1 MGMKVERNTNMK
13 VIHDPRYAVLAAA
26 VAAVLASAAQAQEAA
41 RPDTSG
47 WACEKCPFERGY
59 RSETELGGIYVSDS
73 SAKFGNYT
81 GLDEEGGY
89 VLANAEGKSS
99 HESGYV
105 LEYSLEDLGLDS
117 RSGIIEGGKQGSYDF
132 FIDYDSIPK
141 RVFDTTETPYRGN
154 GGSPLTLPGG
164 WVNANTTSGMTALPS
179 TLRNVDVGSDRE
191 TWGLGGR
198 FFAGDAWKFSLAY
211 HREDREG
218 TGITAGS
225 FVIPTAQLM
234 KPIDYQT
241 DRLDAAVRYSA
252 ERWHLELAYYASKFD
267 NQTNSLRWENPYV
280 PVPGQTD
287 FGQMSLEPDNDYQ
300 QISLSGSARIWDRTV
315 LSLNLATGTGKQDQS
330 FLPYT
335 INSALPVAAL
345 PFSNLDG
352 QVDTT
357 HADFSVTSGV
367 PGLDKLK
374 LKAWVRYDERDN
386 GSRRGVFTTPVVGD
400 YFVVPAIE
408 NPRYSFERTR
418 LHASAEYQL
427 FDALGLAVG
436 GDYVDTERTEVAV
449 RSEEESGGWGRIHWR
464 PAGGLVDLRITG
476 GAERRDPDKYDTTLP
491 DGQNPLMRKYNMAY
505 RYRSYVDLFGGF
517 SFGETPLSL
526 GISGLYADDSYSRSE
541 IGLQS
546 ARTSRISGDLGY
558 AFNEKNSAYLHAGY
572 ETIDARQRGSEMYSS
587 PDWKALREDEFTT
600 AGVGFRSES
609 IATNFDLELDY
620 TYGKSNGA
628 TDVVATFSPG
638 GRFPDLET
646 ELNRFKADLTYRA
659 SERLD
664 VVFGWWWE
672 KFDSKD
678 WSLAGVQP
686 ATMPQVLAFGAD
698 PYNYDVNVFSVSARY
713 YFGKRHGVESAEE
726 AE

>member
-1 MGMKVERNTNMK
+1 MK
-13 VIHDPRYAVLAAA
+13 IHPDQRYTLLAAA
-26 VAAVLASAAQAQEAA
+26 VAAVLASTASAEDTA

-47 WACEKCPFERGY
+47 WECKKCPFDSGY
-59 RSETELGGIYVSDS
+59 RAQTELGGIYVSDS

-81 GLDEEGGY
+81 GLDEDGGY
-89 VLANAEGKSS
+89 VLANAEGKAA

-117 RSGIIEGGKQGSYDF
+117 RSMIIEGGRQGSYDF
-132 FIDYDSIPK
+132 FLDYDAIPK
-141 RVFDTTETPYRGN
+141 RVFDTTRTPYRGN
-154 GGSPLTLPGG
+154 GGSPLTLPDS
-164 WVNANTTSGMTALPS
+164 WVYANTTTGMTALPS
-179 TLRNVDVGSDRE
+179 TLRNVDVQSDRE
-191 TWGLGGR
+191 TYGLGGR
-198 FFAGDAWKFSLAY
+198 FFTGDNWKFSLAY

-218 TGITAGS
+218 TGITSGS

-241 DRLDAAVRYSA
+241 DRVDAAVRYSA
-252 ERWHLELAYYASKFD
+252 QRWHLELAYFASKFD

-280 PVPGQTD
+280 SVPGETD

-300 QISLSGSARIWDRTV
+300 QVSLSGSARVWDSTV
-315 LSLNLATGTGKQDQS
+315 LSLNLATGSGKQDQA

-335 INSALPVAAL
+335 INPALAVGAL

-357 HADFSVTSGV
+357 HADFSVTSGF

-386 GSRRGVFTTPVVGD
+386 GGKRGEFTTPVLGD
-400 YFVVPAIE
+400 SFVVPAIE

-418 LHASAEYQL
+418 LHASAEYEVL
-427 FDALGLAVG
+427 EGLELAVG
-436 GDYVDTERTEVAV
+436 GDLSDLERTQVAV
-449 RSEEESGGWGRIHWR
+449 TSEEESDGWGRVHWR
-464 PAGGLVDLRITG
+464 PAASLLDLRLTA
-476 GAERRDPDKYDTTLP
+476 GAQRRDPDKYDTTLP

-505 RYRSYVDLFGGF
+505 RYRNYVDLYGSL
-517 SFGETPLSL
+517 SFVETPLSI
-526 GISGLYADDSYSRSE
+526 GIGGFYADDSYSRSE

-546 ARTSRISGDLGY
+546 ARDTRISGDLSY
-558 AFNEKNSAYLHAGY
+558 AFNENNSAYLHAGY
-572 ETIDARQRGSEMYSS
+572 ETIDARQRGSQLYSS
-587 PDWKALREDEFTT
+587 PDWKGLRSDEFTT
-600 AGVGFRSES
+600 AGVGWRSRS
-609 IATNFDLELDY
+609 LMKNLDLNVDY
-620 TYGKSNGA
+620 TYGQSTGETNLQA
-628 TDVVATFSPG
+628 SAASG
-638 GRFPDLET
+638 GKFPDLET
-646 ELNRFKADLTYRA
+646 ELNSLRLDLTYRA

-678 WSLAGVQP
+678 WSLSGVQP
-686 ATMPQVLAFGAD
+686 STLPQVLAFGAD
-698 PYNYDVNVFSVSARY
+698 PYDYDVNVFSVSARY
-713 YFGKRHGVESAEE
+713 FFGQRNVIEPEEE